1 MMIELPVWLAW
12 IIVLMLGIPIAGF
25 LLSALV
31 VGAYMLLSGRWM

>member
-1 MMIELPVWLAW
+1 MMIELPFWLVW
-12 IIVLMLGIPIAGF
+12 IVVLMLGIPIAAF